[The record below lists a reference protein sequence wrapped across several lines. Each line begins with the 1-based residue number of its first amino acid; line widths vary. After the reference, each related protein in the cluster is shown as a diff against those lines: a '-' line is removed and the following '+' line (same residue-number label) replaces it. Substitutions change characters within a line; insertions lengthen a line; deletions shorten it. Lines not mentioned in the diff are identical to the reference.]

1 MMRSPGPGGF
11 LGLGHTL
18 RSLTMSPM
26 NSVMQQVHRQTR
38 GHLERGGTATPA
50 GKDAKKVSV
59 PLEGIVLPPDIDAA
73 DVMSAIE
80 TKLGGAGKQRQRD
93 EPDVLERRAG
103 GRIAVSGYHILRLG
117 DGRYDL
123 GKRYMQRIVN
133 DIRARRIQRRTKA
146 LMRLR

>member
-1 MMRSPGPGGF
+1 MLFS
-11 LGLGHTL
+11 LGNTF

-26 NSVMQQVHRQTR
+26 NSVLQQVRRQAR
-38 GHLERGGTATPA
+38 AHLERGGVAVPTS
-50 GKDAKKVSV
+50 KDAKKVSV
-59 PLEGIVLPPDIDAA
+59 PLEGIVLPPDIDPA

-80 TKLGGAGKQRQRD
+80 TKLGDAGKQRQRD

-123 GKRYMQRIVN
+123 GKRYTQRLVN
-133 DIRARRIQRRTKA
+133 DIRARRIQLRTKA
-146 LMRLR
+146 LMRRR